1 MERLSTLGD
10 RAVAI
15 AGILAMLLTGFFGA
29 EPEHETKLL
38 PTASTMQGAHR

>member
-1 MERLSTLGD
+1 MEPFSTLGD

-29 EPEHETKLL
+29 EPEHETRLL
-38 PTASTMQGAHR
+38 PAASTMESAPR